1 MTNPLT
7 PMTKLD
13 AVNGML
19 ASIGQAP
26 VNTLDVTGIRDV
38 SIGELA
44 LDNVTR
50 EVLTIGW
57 HFNTEEEYELVPDG
71 NGKIAL
77 PSNTLDLDPCYDY
90 LDFTIRDDDGTL
102 TLYDRVEH
110 TFDLSDYNPLLVNI
124 VWAFEFD
131 QIPQC
136 ARNYIATR
144 AARIF
149 QSQVIGSDILFK
161 FTELH
166 EREALA
172 TLKRLEG
179 RRKDRNMLRSGA
191 DVNRIFTRHRNP
203 LRYR

>member
-1 MTNPLT
+1 MTNPLV

-26 VNTLDVTGIRDV
+26 VNSLDVSGIRDV
-38 SIGELA
+38 AIAELA
-44 LDNVTR
+44 LDTQTR
-50 EVLTIGW
+50 EVLTKGW
-57 HFNTEEEYELVPDG
+57 HFNSEECYELVPDG
-71 NGKIAL
+71 NGKIAV
-77 PSNTLDLDPCYDY
+77 PSGALDLDPTYDSI
-90 LDFTIRDDDGTL
+90 DFTIRDDSGTL
-102 TLYDRVEH
+102 RLYDKEEH
-110 TFDLSDYNPLLVNI
+110 SFDLSAYNPLLVDI
-124 VWAFEFD
+124 IWAFEFEA
-131 QIPQC
+131 IPQC
-136 ARNYIATR
+136 ARTYIATR

-166 EREALA
+166 ESEALA

-191 DVNRIFTRHRNP
+191 DVNAIFTRHRNP
-203 LRYR
+203 TRYR